1 MLTHSLVYYVN
12 MDLQN
17 GFRYDVSTIQNYE
30 FTDEGYL
37 RVKARIARTGI
48 QSYTDA
54 SGGVRLEY
62 RPEDEVASQEALDSF
77 REKCVT
83 REHPPVLLDAA
94 NTKDYA
100 VGFTS
105 ADVSYSDGFV
115 ESTLTVTD
123 KETIDSIMRGDV
135 REVSCGYKVDYSPE
149 PGVTPDGQHYDGIQ
163 RNIRG
168 NHVAIV
174 NRARGGAQ
182 VRLMLDSADAAVND
196 LITPQKEQIM
206 SANIVFDGVS
216 FEADAALAAA
226 IAAEREDAKGS
237 YAEMKRRYED
247 AMAEASKMKEE
258 MDAMEKEMKGKMDA
272 AEGRA
277 DALEQELEAV
287 KADLEAAQ
295 QTNLDSL
302 VEERIALI
310 DKARPSLDSAFDFAG
325 KTAREIMEASIK
337 AVRGD
342 SLDLS
347 ERSDDYVTAM
357 FDTLAESAPRSDSA
371 TTDELRKAVASIAT
385 PVSAPSSYMEK
396 LQNAWK
402 NPLSVSKER

>member
-1 MLTHSLVYYVN
+1 MDSLN
-12 MDLQN
+12 C
-17 GFRYDVSTIQNYE
+17 FRYDVSAIQNYE

-54 SGGVRLEY
+54 NGGIRLEY
-62 RPEDEVASQEALDSF
+62 RPEEEVAANAALDSF

-83 REHPPVLLDAA
+83 KEHPPVLLDAS

-100 VGFTS
+100 IGFTS
-105 ADVSYSDGFV
+105 ADVSYSEGFV

-123 KETIDSIMRGDV
+123 KETIDEIMRGNV

-149 PGVTPDGQHYDGIQ
+149 PGITSDGQHYDGIQ
-163 RNIRG
+163 KNIRG

-196 LITPQKEQIM
+196 LITHSQGAVM
-206 SANIVFDGVS
+206 SANIAFDGVS
-216 FEADAALAAA
+216 FEADPALAAA
-226 IAAEREDAKGS
+226 ISAERDDAKGS
-237 YAEMKRRYED
+237 YADMKRQYED

-258 MDAMEKEMKGKMDA
+258 MDAMEEEMKAKQDS

-277 DALEQELEAV
+277 DALSEENAAL
-287 KADLEAAQ
+287 KSDLEAAKQ
-295 QTNLDSL
+295 INVDSL

-310 DKARPSLDSAFDFAG
+310 DKARPSLDSAFDFTG
-325 KTAREIMEASIK
+325 KSVREIMEASIK
-337 AVRGD
+337 AVRSD
-342 SLDLS
+342 ADLS
-347 ERSDDYVTAM
+347 DRSDDYVTAM
-357 FDTLAESAPRSDSA
+357 FDTLAEAGARDDSG
-371 TTDELRKAVASIAT
+371 TSELRKAVASIAS
-385 PVSAPSSYMEK
+385 PMSAPSSYMEK

-402 NPLSVSKER
+402 TPLSVSKER

>member
-1 MLTHSLVYYVN
+1 MDSLN
-12 MDLQN
+12 C
-17 GFRYDVSTIQNYE
+17 FRYDVSTIQDYE

-54 SGGVRLEY
+54 NGGIRLEY
-62 RPEDEVASQEALDSF
+62 RPEEEVAADAALDSF

-83 REHPPVLLDAA
+83 KEHPPVLLDAS

-105 ADVSYSDGFV
+105 ADVSYSEGFV

-123 KETIDSIMRGDV
+123 KETIDEIMRGNV

-149 PGVTPDGQHYDGIQ
+149 PGITPDGQHYDGIQ
-163 RNIRG
+163 KNIRG

-182 VRLMLDSADAAVND
+182 VRLMLDSADAAVNV
-196 LITPQKEQIM
+196 LIPYQKGVIM
-206 SANIVFDGVS
+206 AANIAFDGVS
-216 FEADAALAAA
+216 FEADPALAAA
-226 IAAEREDAKGS
+226 ISAERDDAKGS
-237 YAEMKRRYED
+237 YADMKRKYED

-258 MDAMEKEMKGKMDA
+258 MDAMQKEMKGKCDS

-277 DALEQELEAV
+277 DALAEEVESL
-287 KADLEAAQ
+287 KASLEAAQ
-295 QTNLDSL
+295 LVNVDGL

-310 DKARPSLDSAFDFAG
+310 DKARTSLDSAFDFAG
-325 KTAREIMEASIK
+325 LSAREIMEASIK
-337 AVRGD
+337 VVRGD
-342 SLDLS
+342 ADLS

-357 FDTLAESAPRSDSA
+357 FDTLAESAPRGDSA
-371 TTDELRKAVASIAT
+371 STEELRKAVASIAS
-385 PVSAPSSYMEK
+385 PMSAPSSYMDK

-402 NPLSVSKER
+402 TPLSVSKER

>member
-1 MLTHSLVYYVN
+1 MDSLN
-12 MDLQN
+12 C
-17 GFRYDVSTIQNYE
+17 FRYDVSTIQNYE

-54 SGGVRLEY
+54 NGGIRLEY
-62 RPEDEVASQEALDSF
+62 RPEEEVAADAALDSF

-83 REHPPVLLDAA
+83 KEHPPVLLDAS

-105 ADVSYSDGFV
+105 ADVSYSEGFV

-123 KETIDSIMRGDV
+123 KETIDEIMRGNV

-149 PGVTPDGQHYDGIQ
+149 PGITPDGQHYDGIQ
-163 RNIRG
+163 KNIRG

-182 VRLMLDSADAAVND
+182 VRLMLDSADAAVNV
-196 LITPQKEQIM
+196 LINHQKGVIM
-206 SANIVFDGVS
+206 AANIAFDGVS
-216 FEADAALAAA
+216 FEADPVLAAA
-226 IAAEREDAKGS
+226 ISDERDDAKGS
-237 YAEMKRRYED
+237 YAEMKRKYED

-258 MDAMEKEMKGKMDA
+258 MDAMQKEMQGKCDS

-277 DALEQELEAV
+277 DALAEEVESLKV
-287 KADLEAAQ
+287 DLEAAKQ
-295 QTNLDSL
+295 VNVDSL

-310 DKARPSLDSAFDFAG
+310 DKARTSLDSAFDFAG
-325 KTAREIMEASIK
+325 KSAREIMEASIK
-337 AVRGD
+337 AVRSD
-342 SLDLS
+342 ADLS

-357 FDTLAESAPRSDSA
+357 FDTLTESALRGDSA
-371 TTDELRKAVASIAT
+371 ATEELRKAVASIAS
-385 PVSAPSSYMEK
+385 PMSAPSSYMDK

-402 NPLSVSKER
+402 SPLSVSKER

>member
-1 MLTHSLVYYVN
+1 MDSLN
-12 MDLQN
+12 C
-17 GFRYDVSTIQNYE
+17 FRYDVSTIQNYE

-54 SGGVRLEY
+54 NGGIRLEY
-62 RPEDEVASQEALDSF
+62 RPEEEVAADAALDSF

-83 REHPPVLLDAA
+83 KEHPPVLLDAS

-105 ADVSYSDGFV
+105 ADVSYSEGFV

-123 KETIDSIMRGDV
+123 KEAIDEIMRGNV

-149 PGVTPDGQHYDGIQ
+149 PGITPDGQHYDGIQ
-163 RNIRG
+163 KNIRG

-196 LITPQKEQIM
+196 LINYSTGVIM
-206 SANIVFDGVS
+206 AANIAFDGVS
-216 FEADAALAAA
+216 FEADPALAAA
-226 IAAEREDAKGS
+226 ISAERDDAKGS
-237 YAEMKRRYED
+237 YADMKRKYDEI
-247 AMAEASKMKEE
+247 MSEASKMKEE
-258 MDAMEKEMKGKMDA
+258 MDAMGKEMKGKCDS

-277 DALEQELEAV
+277 DALAEEVESLKASLES
-287 KADLEAAQ
+287 AQ
-295 QTNLDSL
+295 LVNVDSL

-310 DKARPSLDSAFDFAG
+310 DKARTSLDSAFDFAG
-325 KTAREIMEASIK
+325 LSAREIMEASIK

-342 SLDLS
+342 ADLS

-357 FDTLAESAPRSDSA
+357 FDTLAESAPRGDSA
-371 TTDELRKAVASIAT
+371 STEELRKAVASIAS
-385 PVSAPSSYMEK
+385 PMSAPSSYMDK

-402 NPLSVSKER
+402 SPLSVSKER

>member
-1 MLTHSLVYYVN
+1 MDSLN
-12 MDLQN
+12 C
-17 GFRYDVSTIQNYE
+17 FRYDVSAIQNYE

-54 SGGVRLEY
+54 SGGIRLEY
-62 RPEDEVASQEALDSF
+62 RPEEEVAADAALDSF

-83 REHPPVLLDAA
+83 KEHPPVLLDAS

-105 ADVSYSDGFV
+105 ADVSYSEGFV

-123 KETIDSIMRGDV
+123 KETIDEIMRGNV

-149 PGVTPDGQHYDGIQ
+149 PGITSDGQHYDGIQ
-163 RNIRG
+163 KNIRG

-196 LITPQKEQIM
+196 LFKHSTGVIM
-206 SANIVFDGVS
+206 AANIAFDGVS
-216 FEADAALAAA
+216 FEADPALAAA
-226 IAAEREDAKGS
+226 ISAERDDAKGS
-237 YAEMKRRYED
+237 YADMKRKYED

-258 MDAMEKEMKGKMDA
+258 MDAMGKEMKGKCDS

-277 DALEQELEAV
+277 DALAEEVESL
-287 KADLEAAQ
+287 KTDLEAAKQ
-295 QTNLDSL
+295 VNVDSL

-310 DKARPSLDSAFDFAG
+310 DKARTSLDSAFDFAG
-325 KTAREIMEASIK
+325 KSAREIMEASIK

-342 SLDLS
+342 ADLS

-371 TTDELRKAVASIAT
+371 ATEELRKAVASIAS
-385 PVSAPSSYMEK
+385 PMSAPSSYMDK

-402 NPLSVSKER
+402 SPLSVSKER